1 MAILEGTAK
10 WASITTPNTKYE
22 PVYTVDLIVDE
33 TTANDFASR
42 GHKVKQHDEGPALVI
57 KRKVN
62 GPNGMIRP
70 ARRLLDTDKQELSTA
85 VGNGSKVRVQ
95 YNEYSGEGKFGPYIG
110 LDLQAVQVVDL
121 VPYKNGD
128 GDEFFTDGEEF

>member
-1 MAILEGTAK
+1 MIVEGTAY
-10 WASITTPNTKYE
+10 WASIKTPNTTFE
-22 PVYTVDLIVDE
+22 PMYTINLVVDQGIAD
-33 TTANDFASR
+33 DFASR
-42 GHKVKQHDEGPALVI
+42 GHSVKQMDEGPALVI

-70 ARRLLDTDKQELSTA
+70 APRLLDSDKQEVTTA

-95 YNEYSGEGKFGPYIG
+95 FNEYAGEGKFGPYTG
-110 LDLQAVQVVDL
+110 LDLQAVQIVDL

-128 GDEFFTDGEEF
+128 GDEFFADGEEF

>member
-10 WASITTPNTKYE
+10 WASITTPNTKYD

-33 TTANDFASR
+33 TVANDFAAR

-62 GPNGMIRP
+62 GPKGMIRP
-70 ARRLLDTDKQELSTA
+70 APRLLDADKQEVTTA

-95 YNEYSGEGKFGPYIG
+95 FNEYEGENNFGPYKG
-110 LDLQAVQVVDL
+110 LDLQAVQIADL

-128 GDEFFTDGEEF
+128 GDEFFADGEEF